1 MQKLVLYCKSYKND
15 VLRARRLAESVSKFN
30 VDGIPFYI
38 SMPQKD
44 FELFQQY
51 MDGLPVNLIKD
62 EDIIAAN
69 PKLDQGKIDRLPGS
83 KSQQII
89 KSEFWRLN
97 LTDSY
102 VCLDSDCFFI
112 KKFHYHDFISE
123 NGTPYTVI
131 HEGKELLQFV
141 INQRINK
148 VYENY
153 HIERLKIMNIF
164 ERKGKFYDFGP
175 SPFIWSSDVWRALD
189 ENFLEAKNI
198 NFYDAILLFPSEIL
212 WYGESLLKYLPI
224 NLIPIEPLFKVY
236 HLERQFIDGR
246 KNGEFEDCLT
256 KNFFGICYQSNW
268 EKHLDVVKKPLSS
281 RIGRWLRRNI
291 LHRY

>member
-15 VLRARRLAESVSKFN
+15 VLRARRLAESISKFN
-30 VDGIPFYI
+30 EDGIPFYI
-38 SMPQKD
+38 SVPQKD

-51 MDGLPVNLIKD
+51 MSEFPVNLIKD

-69 PKLDQGKIDRLPGS
+69 PKLDQGKIDCLLGS

-112 KKFHYHDFISE
+112 KRFRYQDFISE

-141 INQRINK
+141 INQGLNK
-148 VYENY
+148 IYDNY

-175 SPFIWSSDVWRALD
+175 TPFIWSRDVWQKLD
-189 ENFLEAKNI
+189 ENFLSPRDMS
-198 NFYDAILLFPSEIL
+198 FYDAIMLFPSELL
-212 WYGESLLKYLPI
+212 WYGEALLKFRSIQLE
-224 NLIPIEPLFKVY
+224 PIEPIFKVY
-236 HLERQFIDGR
+236 HTEVQFLNGKKNQENISNLE
-246 KNGEFEDCLT
+246 
-256 KNFFGICYQSNW
+256 KNFLGVCYQSNW
-268 EKHLDVVKKPLSS
+268 EKHLDMMKKPLSS
-281 RIGRWLRRNI
+281 RIGHWLRRKI
-291 LHRY
+291 LRRY